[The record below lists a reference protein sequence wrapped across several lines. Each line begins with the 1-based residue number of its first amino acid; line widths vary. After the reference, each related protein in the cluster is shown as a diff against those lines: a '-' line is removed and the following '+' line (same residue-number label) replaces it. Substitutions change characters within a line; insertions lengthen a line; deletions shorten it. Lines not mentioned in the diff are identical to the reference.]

1 MKIPA
6 SRSYAWLVYVIL
18 WGMVW
23 GYPVST
29 ALVVAVRVGSAFS
42 WDGVLHSWA
51 GILPFF
57 LLFLIHRLP
66 VRCLFMHHR
75 VQVYVLSVIGLL
87 CLFGLYRYYSDIE
100 KPRVSSVQEHRVPP
114 HGRPPGGKSFPNRD
128 DSERGKNTAG
138 CCRRRGERGKRGFG
152 VSCRRSPEPECGSAN

>member
-51 GILPFF
+51 AILPFF

-114 HGRPPGGKSFPNRD
+114 HGRLPVGNPFRTGMTQNAGRIPQAVNWKFPLCALRIPPDTKRYPCP
-128 DSERGKNTAG
+128 
-138 CCRRRGERGKRGFG
+138 CCWI
-152 VSCRRSPEPECGSAN
+152 S